1 MNIVAKLFEK
11 KKRKVVADCNCLMLF
26 TNKHRALC
34 FAFHLVAYKEKSIV
48 WFIKLANKELLGPVT
63 KLSNKILAS
72 KTATGFC
79 LDLKIKA

>member
-1 MNIVAKLFEK
+1 MNIVAKLVE

-48 WFIKLANKELLGPVT
+48 
-63 KLSNKILAS
+63 
-72 KTATGFC
+72 
-79 LDLKIKA
+79 